1 MELNAMFKSV
11 LHRPTAVVHAT
22 DYLTQDPVE
31 PYKVYHL
38 QPSKEDPSHLWSPN
52 RVFSGVWY
60 VYFDSVQ
67 KHARSASRK
76 LFARRELDT
85 RWETQDMREVLSQMA
100 GLPFGIPHA
109 EFALANALDNR
120 RLTCEE
126 YVAYV
131 SVVVVRNMD
140 AIVWARVDR
149 KTRLPELAHTLSY
162 SMMPIPNSV
171 RRNQMS
177 TTTCPQRW
185 TPQGSFG
192 TFVFVSTTW
201 QQRFAMRKSLDSAA
215 PTSHMGLVSSSRY
228 NS

>member
-1 MELNAMFKSV
+1 M
-11 LHRPTAVVHAT
+11 H
-22 DYLTQDPVE
+22 
-31 PYKVYHL
+31 
-38 QPSKEDPSHLWSPN
+38 
-52 RVFSGVWY
+52 
-60 VYFDSVQ
+60 
-67 KHARSASRK
+67 
-76 LFARRELDT
+76 
-85 RWETQDMREVLSQMA
+85 EVLSEMA

-140 AIVWARVDR
+140 AIVWAHVDR

-185 TPQGSFG
+185 KPRGSFG
-192 TFVFVSTTW
+192 KFVFVSTIW
-201 QQRFAMRKSLDSAA
+201 QQRFAMRKILDSVA
-215 PTSHMGLVSSSRY
+215 PTSHMGLVNSLRY
-228 NS
+228 SI